1 MECIMKHVWK
11 DQRSRRPFVSSI
23 MKKRWPLRVAAA
35 AALLATL
42 GFAAMD
48 FPGVWNSGAQ
58 FVSAKTGIP
67 IFTLKETSF
76 RLGLDLQGGAHLVY
90 EADMSAIPDADRVQ
104 ALEGVRDVIEQ
115 RVNTFGVAEPVV
127 QTTTTGGTYRI
138 IVELAGVMDVSEAIQ
153 QIGETPVLEFKEPEP
168 EAGRELTAKEQTDL
182 ASRQV
187 SDRAAAQA
195 VLTRAQAGEDFASLV
210 VEKSLAPQN
219 GVLTG
224 VTENDYLYGALIEA
238 IKNTWTSP
246 GRVVSQVVEAPEG
259 LTIIKYTQA
268 STITESHLSHILI
281 CYEGATGCTTGL
293 PEIEA
298 NIKIGEL
305 KDQATPENFAELAQQ
320 NSNDGSAAGGGD
332 LDWTYPGQ
340 MVAPFEL
347 EALQTPVGAISNPVK
362 TEFGY
367 HLIYKQEERQATAYD
382 LERIVMKL
390 TNQYDIVPYS
400 PWKNTELSG
409 KHLTRASVEL
419 DPSTGLPHIA
429 LQFNEEGADLFGALT
444 AAHVGEPI
452 AIFLD
457 GEVLSSPVVQTA
469 IYGGQ
474 AVITGNFT
482 LEESKLLAQ
491 RLNAGALPVPV
502 NLLSQQ
508 TVGPTLGA
516 VSLQKSVVAA
526 CFGFL
531 FVALFM
537 ILYYRLPGLI
547 AVFGL
552 TLYLFLNLAVY
563 RVFDVTITLAGITG
577 FVLSLGIAVDANV
590 LIIERLEEELKAG
603 RDHRVAT
610 DEAYRRAWTA
620 IRDGNTTTLIAT
632 IILYWFSSSF
642 IQGFALTLSI
652 GVLSSMF
659 TAIIVSRIYYKNIIT
674 WSRLTKCAWL
684 FCHRHQS

>member
-11 DQRSRRPFVSSI
+11 DERSRRTFVSPTV
-23 MKKRWPLRVAAA
+23 KKRWPLRVAAVV
-35 AALLATL
+35 ALMATL
-42 GFAAMD
+42 GLAAMD
-48 FPGVWNSGAQ
+48 FPGVWNAGAQ
-58 FVSAKTGIP
+58 FVSAKSGVP
-67 IFTLKETSF
+67 VFTFEDKPF

-90 EADMSAIPDADRVQ
+90 EADMSAIPEEDRLS
-104 ALEGVRDVIEQ
+104 ALEGVKDVMEQ

-138 IVELAGVMDVSEAIQ
+138 IIELAGVMDVSDAIQ

-168 EAGRELTAKEQTDL
+168 EAGRELTAEEQTKLADL
-182 ASRQV
+182 QAT
-187 SDRAAAQA
+187 DRTAAQT
-195 VLTRAQAGEDFASLV
+195 VLTRARAGEDFTSLIA
-210 VEKSLAPQN
+210 EKSLAPQN

-224 VTENDYLYGALIEA
+224 ITENDYLYGALIEA

-246 GRVVSQVVEAPEG
+246 GRVVPQVVEAPEG
-259 LTIIKYTQA
+259 LTIVKYTQA
-268 STITESHLSHILI
+268 STITESRLSHILI

-305 KDQATPENFAELAQQ
+305 KDQATPENFAELAKQ

-332 LDWTYPGQ
+332 LGWTYPGQ

-347 EALQTPVGAISNPVK
+347 GALQTPVGAISDPVK

-390 TNQYDIVPYS
+390 TDQYDIVPYS

-419 DPSTGLPHIA
+419 DPSTGIPHVA
-429 LQFNEEGADLFGALT
+429 LQFNEEGADLFGDLT

-474 AVITGNFT
+474 AIITGDFT
-482 LEESKLLAQ
+482 LEEAKTLAQ

-502 NLLSQQ
+502 HLLSQQ

-516 VSLQKSVVAA
+516 ISLEKSVVAA
-526 CFGFL
+526 CIGFL
-531 FVALFM
+531 LVVVFM
-537 ILYYRLPGLI
+537 IVYYRLPGVI
-547 AVFGL
+547 AALAL
-552 TLYLFLNLAVY
+552 TLYLFLNLAAY
-563 RVFDVTITLAGITG
+563 RIFGVTVTLAGITG
-577 FVLSLGIAVDANV
+577 FVLSLGMAVDANV
-590 LIIERLEEELKAG
+590 LIIERLKEELKAG
-603 RDHRVAT
+603 RDHHAAT
-610 DEAYRRAWTA
+610 DEAYHRAWPA
-620 IRDGNTTTLIAT
+620 IRDGNVTTLIAT
-632 IILYWFSSSF
+632 GILYWFSSSF

-652 GVLSSMF
+652 GVILSMF
-659 TAIIVSRIYYKNIIT
+659 TAIIISRIYHKNLIQ
-674 WSRLTKCAWL
+674 WPSVTKRSWL
-684 FCHRHQS
+684 FGHRHQP